1 MTRSDL
7 MDALAVRLASL
18 NLTPEDT
25 EQAVRLLLDEHVT
38 KFDRRP
44 PHRNPGFWQLF
55 HPPTT
60 TAPRPKPTPGYP
72 SDGTHQMV
80 PHFKP
85 GKILRA
91 AVDVCATI
99 RTTAQLP
106 ATMAAM
112 IEATA

>member
-25 EQAVRLLLDEHVT
+25 EQAVRLLLDSMSHSLTEGRRIEIRGFGSFSIHQ
-38 KFDRRP
+38 RP
-44 PHRNPGFWQLF
+44 PRQGRNPRLGTRVTV
-55 HPPTT
+55 PT
-60 TAPRPKPTPGYP
+60 KW
-72 SDGTHQMV
+72 V

-91 AVDVCATI
+91 AVDVCAT
-99 RTTAQLP
+99 
-106 ATMAAM
+106 
-112 IEATA
+112 